1 MKDIFGNSLIANTD
15 EEIGAVSGK
24 TIPTQKERKKNYS
37 SIETQCFGLMQGESR
52 FCTSLDSIVHDDRK
66 RG

>member
-1 MKDIFGNSLIANTD
+1 MKKSGLSVGKPFLLKKK
-15 EEIGAVSGK
+15 EE
-24 TIPTQKERKKNYS
+24 KKKKSYS